1 MIPRPGRRS
10 NRFSHR
16 ECRWGPQPL
25 QAPPHPWG
33 SAPRPHRMWQGKAGG
48 QGRERGHGCSHPTP
62 GLGRLVPAL
71 LVCSK
76 GKRPSRQGKG
86 PWLRPPRAEAR
97 TARFS
102 PIVCNKGRGRSR
114 QRKGAD
120 CSRKQWGQDDSSWP
134 HCLRQRRWRSK
145 PGEGGPAATTPR
157 RDQDGPL
164 CSQSAVQGHGSL
176 SFFPIGGRQ
185 LPWLLSGKG
194 SRSIFTARERPSPG
208 SLGTGRSPQ
217 DCKGPPQPLFR
228 VPALRRAGDGQRAA
242 QTPLQRA
249 RLKVPPRSR
258 VACLSSAAIPSQQER
273 PALRPASPT
282 HWASILRWCPPGG
295 RRVPWS
301 PRRWR
306 R

>member
-1 MIPRPGRRS
+1 MGTPTSASPSSPVGQR
-10 NRFSHR
+10 
-16 ECRWGPQPL
+16 
-25 QAPPHPWG
+25 A
-33 SAPRPHRMWQGKAGG
+33 SAPSYVAREGG
-48 QGRERGHGCSHPTP
+48 RARQ
-62 GLGRLVPAL
+62 
-71 LVCSK
+71 
-76 GKRPSRQGKG
+76 GKRPRLQPSHAGARAARPG
-86 PWLRPPRAEAR
+86 PPRLQ
-97 TARFS
+97 
-102 PIVCNKGRGRSR
+102 
-114 QRKGAD
+114 QRKAAIET
-120 CSRKQWGQDDSSWP
+120 
-134 HCLRQRRWRSK
+134 
-145 PGEGGPAATTPR
+145 GEGALAAATPR